1 MLPISNTVAVP
12 DREID
17 LQAIRAQGA
26 GGQHV
31 NKVASAIHLRFD
43 IRASSL
49 PAAYKEQ
56 LLNHADQ
63 RISDDGVVVIKAQSF
78 RSQDKNREDAL
89 TRLQT
94 LIRSATRTRK
104 KRKPTRPSRSARR
117 KRMDNKTRHGRNK
130 KLRGSVRRDD

>member
-1 MLPISNTVAVP
+1 MLSISNQVQIP
-12 DREID
+12 DAQIS
-17 LQAIRAQGA
+17 LTAIRAQGA
-26 GGQHV
+26 GGQNV

-43 IRASSL
+43 IQASSL
-49 PAAYKEQ
+49 PTAYKEQ

-89 TRLQT
+89 KRLQA

-104 KRKPTRPSRSARR
+104 KRKPTRPSRNARR
-117 KRMDNKTRHGRNK
+117 KRMDKKTRHGRNK